1 MGLITRDF
9 YKSGSH
15 NAISDRSGQK
25 YKRSDM
31 RIEWNGSLVG
41 KDEYEERHPQLIL
54 RPHEDDSSIK
64 NQTRVNGFTETLLK
78 ATYNPAGGV

>member
-31 RIEWNGSLVG
+31 RIEWNGSLAVVAFMCIG
-41 KDEYEERHPQLIL
+41 DLAFHC
-54 RPHEDDSSIK
+54 S
-64 NQTRVNGFTETLLK
+64 TLLCEPNHSHTPHRF
-78 ATYNPAGGV
+78 AVVLI